1 MPDTPVTT
9 NIGNLSLRTLESHD
23 IEHLRALVADPKRI
37 TVGSAIHEDY
47 SHDELH
53 TLVHA
58 PEVLIEVVST
68 AEVSAIMRYASAN
81 GIAVTARGQG
91 TGLVGGA
98 VSLHGGIMVSLQK
111 MNRFLELDVE
121 NMLLTVEPGVLL
133 MEIAEYLAPTGL
145 FYPPDPGEKS
155 ATIGGNISTNA
166 GGMRA
171 VKYGVTRDYVRSL
184 EVVLAS
190 GEVVEIGGKVAKNS
204 SGYSIKDL
212 MIGSEGTL
220 GIITKATLKL
230 IGQPK
235 VTVSLLIPFPDLGA
249 AIGAVPAILKVRQ
262 VPTAVE
268 FMQREVIEA
277 ASEYLGRPFPDNSAD
292 AYLLVSCD
300 GPSRRIVDESVDEIA
315 QVALSH
321 GAIDAFLADTP
332 ERQLSVWSTRGTF
345 LEAIKASTS
354 MIDECDVVVPRNE
367 VASFIAFSYELQA
380 KHGLRMM
387 SFGHAGDGNLHI
399 YALRDDLDEATW
411 TTRVE
416 AVFAAMYDRAHAVGG
431 KVSGEHGIGF
441 AKMRYL
447 ASSEQE
453 PTIRLMQAIKRA
465 FDPQGILNPGKIV

>member
-1 MPDTPVTT
+1 
-9 NIGNLSLRTLESHD
+9 
-23 IEHLRALVADPKRI
+23 
-37 TVGSAIHEDY
+37 
-47 SHDELH
+47 
-53 TLVHA
+53 
-58 PEVLIEVVST
+58 
-68 AEVSAIMRYASAN
+68 
-81 GIAVTARGQG
+81 
-91 TGLVGGA
+91 
-98 VSLHGGIMVSLQK
+98 
-111 MNRFLELDVE
+111 
-121 NMLLTVEPGVLL
+121 
-133 MEIAEYLAPTGL
+133 
-145 FYPPDPGEKS
+145 
-155 ATIGGNISTNA
+155 
-166 GGMRA
+166 
-171 VKYGVTRDYVRSL
+171 
-184 EVVLAS
+184 
-190 GEVVEIGGKVAKNS
+190 
-204 SGYSIKDL
+204 
-212 MIGSEGTL
+212 
-220 GIITKATLKL
+220 
-230 IGQPK
+230 
-235 VTVSLLIPFPDLGA
+235 IPFPDLGA

-380 KHGLRMM
+380 KHGLRLM